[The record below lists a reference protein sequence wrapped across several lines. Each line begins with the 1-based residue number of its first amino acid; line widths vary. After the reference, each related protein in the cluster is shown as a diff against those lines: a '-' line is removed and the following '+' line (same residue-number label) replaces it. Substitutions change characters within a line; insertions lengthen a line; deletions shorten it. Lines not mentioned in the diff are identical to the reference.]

1 MQKYE
6 MLDTIREECLLRE
19 ESLENESLEKESS
32 VYRDLRMKV
41 ERLMVGM
48 VPECARNYDFMTYGG
63 DQEFLFVEITS
74 NNHDDDIE
82 FDAFDYKG
90 NSVYD
95 TLSKK
100 DIERIENEC
109 WSWIAR
115 SCISGEE

>member
-1 MQKYE
+1 MQDYE
-6 MLDTIREECLLRE
+6 MLDTIREECLIRE

-48 VPECARNYDFMTYGG
+48 VPECPRDYDFMTYGG
-63 DQEFLFVEITS
+63 DQEFLFVKITS
-74 NNHDDDIE
+74 MDWDEDCE

-100 DIERIENEC
+100 DIERIVDEC
-109 WSWIAR
+109 WSFVTKSRIYK
-115 SCISGEE
+115 I